1 VYLADEQR
9 DCPTERRA
17 TEGCSVMSTAVS
29 KPTSRRHVEIFS
41 AGCLT
46 CREVIDQLTQVAR
59 EAHHEVRV
67 LDMQDE
73 KVAQRAKEM
82 GLRSLPAVV
91 VGGNRL
97 AACCSGRGP
106 DAKVLREE
114 LARHTAG

>member
-1 VYLADEQR
+1 M
-9 DCPTERRA
+9 A
-17 TEGCSVMSTAVS
+17 TAPGKQTQ
-29 KPTSRRHVEIFS
+29 RRHVEIFS

-59 EAHHEVRV
+59 EARHEVQV

-73 KVAQRAKEM
+73 KVAQRAKEL
-82 GLRSLPAVV
+82 GIRSLPAVV

-97 AACCSGRGP
+97 APCCSGRGP

-114 LARHTAG
+114 LARYAAE